1 MTGAAPTGHP
11 LPLRDATDADAAE
24 LAALHVEV
32 WRTTYG
38 HLAPAEAI
46 ERLDEAKRLPYWQ
59 RITEATASDSGAIVA
74 VSDDAIVGV
83 VSFGPS
89 SSEAFAGAVEIDH
102 LYVRAS
108 ARGTG
113 TGRALLLAAF
123 ERLTG
128 LGHRRA
134 ALAVVEQNEAAR
146 RFYAAMG
153 GVEVDCFTDPG
164 PLWRSSNVLVAWEL
178 GPT

>member
-1 MTGAAPTGHP
+1 MGDH
-11 LPLRDATDADAAE
+11 DAASNS
-24 LAALHVEV
+24 AANDKDGLFS
-32 WRTTYG
+32 
-38 HLAPAEAI
+38 L
-46 ERLDEAKRLPYWQ
+46 
-59 RITEATASDSGAIVA
+59 
-74 VSDDAIVGV
+74 
-83 VSFGPS
+83 
-89 SSEAFAGAVEIDH
+89 
-102 LYVRAS
+102 S
-108 ARGTG
+108 A
-113 TGRALLLAAF
+113 L